1 MNHIRLKREVSKIL
15 QRLSTD
21 DFEKRTFSVKKFLE
35 KNYQEVKM
43 YTKRELRN
51 LRASDEI
58 NDEEEGFMYGY
69 LTAYK
74 KRRF

>member
-35 KNYQEVKM
+35 KNY
-43 YTKRELRN
+43 
-51 LRASDEI
+51 
-58 NDEEEGFMYGY
+58 
-69 LTAYK
+69 
-74 KRRF
+74 